1 MKRRLARTGPW
12 LSVAVSAFG
21 VAAAFPVALSTPPL
35 SGGTLAAL
43 LMVAVFGSIALR
55 VVHIAERRRERLA
68 ADAGRPGAWY
78 RINAELAQG
87 VSTDDLRKM
96 LAGLDGVL
104 QAGGVR

>member
-43 LMVAVFGSIALR
+43 LMVAAFGSIALR
-55 VVHIAERRRERLA
+55 VLHIAERKRERLA
-68 ADAGRPGAWY
+68 VAACRPGTWY
-78 RINAELAQG
+78 RVNTELAQG
-87 VSTDDLRKM
+87 VSTDDLRRM
-96 LAGLDGVL
+96 LASIDGVL
-104 QAGGVR
+104 QAEGAR